1 VSQLHKAYVGLTV
14 AAENKT
20 RILCSWREVS
30 RRLGGVQIQGN
41 LRRLAD
47 RRRSRSHRNREAT
60 ET

>member
-47 RRRSRSHRNREAT
+47 RRRSRSHRK
-60 ET
+60 